1 MSYQVTSLAKPFGTE
16 NLELFLLLL
25 PFYNIPKKQSPQL
38 KSVKS
43 QLRPNGSRRIHAFH
57 LSSLEVLWRCK
68 TPRGHRCLNSA
79 KVATPRCTPP
89 IGLSETL
96 IHRAPHIMRFM
107 TSPKRTRKH
116 RHTHI
121 HTHTLIQHGE
131 GRVALHY
138 WKTWHI
144 CIIIYITYI
153 INVYIYDILMVHDG
167 SPCGWVLRFP

>member
-107 TSPKRTRKH
+107 TSPKRTRKD
-116 RHTHI
+116 RHTHT
-121 HTHTLIQHGE
+121 HTHTHTDS
-131 GRVALHY
+131 
-138 WKTWHI
+138 TWGGPCWTSLLENLAYMHNNI
-144 CIIIYITYI
+144 YNIYHKCIY
-153 INVYIYDILMVHDG
+153 LRHSDG
-167 SPCGWVLRFP
+167 S